1 MSHLIALVFDGQFK
15 GEEARAALHRMAGEG
30 LLEMNDTVFI
40 ARKSDGKTSV
50 SQEDNV
56 MGRDQKI
63 GHVAGL
69 IAAAVT
75 GTMPFVLAGT
85 LAGRLTGRLTDHG
98 ITRKCLCIVNT
109 LLTFIEHCL
118 LLFKSLLNV
127 LLPSSLSS
135 IPSSTWG
142 TGKPESFACSR
153 TDCLLDVRLSLAKT
167 LGVLSFAPLTMLQA
181 CAQAVDFKIGHRFGE
196 GQPSG

>member
-1 MSHLIALVFDGQFK
+1 MSHLIALVFDDQFK

-40 ARKSDGKTSV
+40 ARKPDGKTSV

-85 LAGRLTGRLTDHG
+85 LAGRLIGRLTDHG
-98 ITRKCLCIVNT
+98 ITRK
-109 LLTFIEHCL
+109 FIRDLKQEL
-118 LLFKSLLNV
+118 QPGTSGLVV
-127 LLPSSLSS
+127 LGSSDPERRQKIQERMHGFGGSIFESNLP
-135 IPSSTWG
+135 
-142 TGKPESFACSR
+142 PELQEEIESEIERQKAAQR
-153 TDCLLDVRLSLAKT
+153 AT
-167 LGVLSFAPLTMLQA
+167 AP
-181 CAQAVDFKIGHRFGE
+181 GR
-196 GQPSG
+196 